1 MRINMKV
8 RHQPFGFTLIELLVV
23 ISIMSLL
30 IGLLLPAVQNARN
43 TARRAQCLSQLKQIG
58 LALNMYM
65 DLNSEYLP
73 YASQMPSLDKTR
85 PCLTD
90 AIAQFIER
98 NDGVFHCPVD
108 NKYFKDQRISYEYSS
123 TLPGKTRLRL
133 TRRRPSS
140 KVLVLYDF
148 DPFHGPNGPKSRNGL
163 YLDGHAE
170 PY

>member
-1 MRINMKV
+1 MRTDVKI
-8 RHQPFGFTLIELLVV
+8 RQRRFGFTLIELLVV
-23 ISIMSLL
+23 ISIIGLL

-43 TARRAQCLSQLKQIG
+43 TASRTQCMSQLKQIG

-65 DLNSEYLP
+65 DLNRDYLP
-73 YASQMPSLDKTR
+73 YAAQMPTLSPQL
-85 PCLTD
+85 PALTT
-90 AIAQFIER
+90 AIGQFIEQ

-123 TLPGKTRLRL
+123 SLLGKTRLQL
-133 TRRRPSS
+133 TRTKPSD

-148 DPFHGPNGPKSRNGL
+148 DPFHGPIGPKSRNGL